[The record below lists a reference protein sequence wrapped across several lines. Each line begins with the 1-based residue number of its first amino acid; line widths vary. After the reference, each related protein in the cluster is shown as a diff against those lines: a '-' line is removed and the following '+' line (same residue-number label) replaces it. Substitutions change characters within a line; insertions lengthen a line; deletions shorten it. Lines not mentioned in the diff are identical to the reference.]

1 MKGFKVLKFVSQ
13 TSFSLGQA
21 LSRRRAFVV
30 LNKFGKT
37 KGGKRDVEKYK
48 IEKENSTIQN

>member
-1 MKGFKVLKFVSQ
+1 MLKFVSQ

-37 KGGKRDVEKYK
+37 KGGKKDVEKYK